1 MIRRSFPYSIPI
13 ASPLNGVSMSI
24 FLSSLSPRKRAF
36 LSGTLLLT
44 AAGFSCRIL
53 GFFYRIFLSR
63 TIGAEGLGIYNMVHP
78 VYGICF
84 ALCAGSI
91 QTALSQ
97 YIASNEKKGK
107 SVFHTGFLLS
117 LSLSLLFAFLICRH
131 ANWIACHVL
140 MERSCA
146 PYLPMMG
153 LSVPFASAH
162 ACINGYYYGMQ
173 KAKIPAFSQ
182 IAEQILRMIFVF
194 ALASFW
200 TSQGITLTVHL
211 AVLGH
216 VAGEVASALFT
227 LLCLLICPPSTKSA
241 SKSGTQSDLQSPL
254 PLQPNEDTDSF
265 SACALPLIALALPL
279 MGNRLVLNVLASAE
293 AVWIPACLKLSGLS
307 ASEAFSVYGV
317 LTGMALPFILFP
329 SAITNSMAV
338 LLLPSVARAQAEGR
352 NDLIDTTVS
361 MSLRYSLYMGIFC
374 IGVFVLFGNSL
385 GMSVFHSQDAGT
397 CIQILA
403 WLCPFLYLATTI
415 GSILNGLG
423 KTHITFFQSSLILT
437 LRLIFVLVGIPR
449 FGIYAYLC
457 GMLACELLLAFLHLH
472 ALHRIVPFHWNAVS
486 MIVKPVFVLFL
497 CVGIHRFVSYS
508 LPALLSHFLR
518 QTAIT
523 GKIPLFFC
531 DNITDLWFLDLL
543 RGTSLA
549 LSSGGKTKI
558 RNLKLR

>member
-1 MIRRSFPYSIPI
+1 
-13 ASPLNGVSMSI
+13 
-24 FLSSLSPRKRAF
+24 
-36 LSGTLLLT
+36 
-44 AAGFSCRIL
+44 
-53 GFFYRIFLSR
+53 
-63 TIGAEGLGIYNMVHP
+63 
-78 VYGICF
+78 
-84 ALCAGSI
+84 
-91 QTALSQ
+91 
-97 YIASNEKKGK
+97 
-107 SVFHTGFLLS
+107 
-117 LSLSLLFAFLICRH
+117 
-131 ANWIACHVL
+131 
-140 MERSCA
+140 
-146 PYLPMMG
+146 
-153 LSVPFASAH
+153 
-162 ACINGYYYGMQ
+162 
-173 KAKIPAFSQ
+173 
-182 IAEQILRMIFVF
+182 MIFVF

-200 TSQGITLTVHL
+200 TSQGIILTVHL

-241 SKSGTQSDLQSPL
+241 SKSSSKSGTQSDLQSPL
-254 PLQPNEDTDSF
+254 PSQPNEATDSF

-523 GKIPLFFC
+523 GKIPLFFATTLQIFGFSIC
-531 DNITDLWFLDLL
+531 YGGLL
-543 RGTSLA
+543 LLFHLVEKR
-549 LSSGGKTKI
+549 K
-558 RNLKLR
+558 

>member
-1 MIRRSFPYSIPI
+1 
-13 ASPLNGVSMSI
+13 MSI

-84 ALCAGSI
+84 TLYAVSI

-241 SKSGTQSDLQSPL
+241 SKSSSKSGTQSDLQSPL
-254 PLQPNEDTDSF
+254 PSQPNEDTDSF

-523 GKIPLFFC
+523 RKIPLFFATTLQIFGFSIC
-531 DNITDLWFLDLL
+531 YGGLL
-543 RGTSLA
+543 LLFHLVEKRE
-549 LSSGGKTKI
+549 
-558 RNLKLR
+558 